1 MLLIDFYNSIMKS
14 NIKKIVSN
22 LIKKYN
28 TNDPYALANYL
39 DIEVIEHDLASAYG
53 MYKLVKRNKFI
64 FLNTNL
70 DDDTKRF
77 VLCHELGHAILH
89 RTSPGFYFK
98 NHTLMKT
105 SSYEKEANTFA
116 SELIISDTDLKEHL
130 ELGYTRSQ
138 SASYF
143 CVPED
148 LIRLKLDNM

>member
-1 MLLIDFYNSIMKS
+1 MKS
-14 NIKKIVSN
+14 NIKKTVSS

-28 TNDPYALANYL
+28 TKDPYTLAKHL
-39 DIEVIEHDLASAYG
+39 DIEIIEHDLGSAYG

-64 FLNTNL
+64 FLNNKL
-70 DDDTKRF
+70 DDETKGF

-105 SSYEKEANTFA
+105 SIYEKEANTFA
-116 SELIISDTDLKEHL
+116 SELIISDSELKEHL
-130 ELGYTRSQ
+130 ELGYTRAQ

-148 LIRLKLDNM
+148 LIELKLDNM

>member
-1 MLLIDFYNSIMKS
+1 MKS

-28 TNDPYALANYL
+28 TNDPYILANYL

-64 FLNTNL
+64 FLNNKW

-105 SSYEKEANTFA
+105 SIYEKEANTFA
-116 SELIISDTDLKEHL
+116 SELIISDSDLKEYL
-130 ELGYTRSQ
+130 EFGYAISQ
-138 SASYF
+138 LASYF

>member
-1 MLLIDFYNSIMKS
+1 MKS

-28 TNDPYALANYL
+28 TNDPYILANYL
-39 DIEVIEHDLASAYG
+39 DIEVIEHDLASA
-53 MYKLVKRNKFI
+53 
-64 FLNTNL
+64 
-70 DDDTKRF
+70 KRF

-105 SSYEKEANTFA
+105 SIYEKEANTFA
-116 SELIISDTDLKEHL
+116 SELIISDSDLKEYL
-130 ELGYTRSQ
+130 EFGYAISQ
-138 SASYF
+138 LASYF